1 MASGGAT
8 NNETNGEYVMRD
20 GLTEVPQRATTSI
33 APTDEHARGVSTPHA
48 YITLDPF
55 AVIAPTRPA
64 FVATS

>member
-1 MASGGAT
+1 MASGGSASY
-8 NNETNGEYVMRD
+8 ETNGEYVIRD
-20 GLTEVPQRATTSI
+20 GLTEVLQRATTSI